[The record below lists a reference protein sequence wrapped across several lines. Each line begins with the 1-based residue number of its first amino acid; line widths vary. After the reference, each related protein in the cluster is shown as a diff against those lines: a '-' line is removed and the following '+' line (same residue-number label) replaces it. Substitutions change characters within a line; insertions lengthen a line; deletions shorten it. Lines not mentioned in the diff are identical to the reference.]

1 MLQEPAGRRVVGLLA
16 GHGRGAG
23 MVLKTV
29 GVHAAAGSG
38 FETKAGYHKAVAG
51 EGVQDAAWSMRRREA
66 RERAAADAAGSWFG
80 ADAGFLETT
89 AGELARLLADQSA
102 GTALMEFIGE
112 DYSPETA

>member
-1 MLQEPAGRRVVGLLA
+1 
-16 GHGRGAG
+16 
-23 MVLKTV
+23 
-29 GVHAAAGSG
+29 
-38 FETKAGYHKAVAG
+38 
-51 EGVQDAAWSMRRREA
+51 MRRREA

-80 ADAGFLETT
+80 VDAGFLETT